1 MAPQEEYHRKAELY
15 SKLAEI
21 CTDPDLADRL
31 RAVAADYFAL
41 CGRARRTDR
50 LSSNSSKSNATAD

>member
-31 RAVAADYFAL
+31 RAVAAEYFAL
-41 CGRARRTDR
+41 GGKARRADQ
-50 LSSNSSKSNATAD
+50 LSSNSNKSNATAD